1 MSAHYEWIEP
11 TVMDVIP
18 SGSEVGADAVG
29 EGHVALVVGMDSI
42 AVIEGTKDRLVAML
56 KRALADLEGIEHDSP
71 IPADYAPEDES

>member
-18 SGSEVGADAVG
+18 SGSEVGESAVI
-29 EGHVALVVGMDSI
+29 EGHLALVVGTDSI
-42 AVIEGTKDRLVAML
+42 AVIEGTKETLIAML
-56 KRALADLEGIEHDSP
+56 TRALSDIEDVEHDSP

>member
-18 SGSEVGADAVG
+18 SGSEVGESAVI
-29 EGHVALVVGMDSI
+29 EGHLALVVGMDSI
-42 AVIEGTKDRLVAML
+42 AVIEGTKPRLVAML